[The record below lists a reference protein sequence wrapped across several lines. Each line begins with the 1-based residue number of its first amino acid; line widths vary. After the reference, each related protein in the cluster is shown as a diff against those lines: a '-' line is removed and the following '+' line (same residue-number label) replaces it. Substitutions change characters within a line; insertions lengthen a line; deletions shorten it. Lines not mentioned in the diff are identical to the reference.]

1 MTILQQTESF
11 YSRVSQHACS
21 CSHSLCPQLPS
32 QARCQCGCSLFEYT
46 GSSQATHSIVLGE
59 GRCLTGNN
67 CLLQMGTS
75 TFSEYTVCHEVS
87 VAKINKEA
95 PLKSV
100 CLLGCGIATGLGAVM
115 NTAKVSSAMLSPSIF
130 CHAPVAS
137 CSFAPVACCFAALP
151 CFPLLSFAMLL
162 SALFNTCAKSIH
174 APVIVTA
181 ALPGQVIEAAL
192 RTCII
197 KC

>member
-1 MTILQQTESF
+1 MIVLQQTESF
-11 YSRVSQHACS
+11 CVSQHACS

-46 GSSQATHSIVLGE
+46 GSSQATQSIVLGE
-59 GRCLTGNN
+59 GRCLTGNEW
-67 CLLQMGTS
+67 LLQMGTS

-137 CSFAPVACCFAALP
+137 CSFGFAALP
-151 CFPLLSFAMLL
+151 LWHAFLFCLLPCFCQL
-162 SALFNTCAKSIH
+162 CSIH
-174 APVIVTA
+174 APS
-181 ALPGQVIEAAL
+181 LFMHQ
-192 RTCII
+192 
-197 KC
+197 